1 MSPGSQTHVM
11 DRTFAIG
18 DIHGCL
24 DKLEDLIKL
33 IDPGP
38 KDSLIFLGDY
48 VDRGESASEVI
59 DYLIDLAR
67 RVPCVFLRGN
77 HEDMF
82 ITFLEF
88 GSNKT
93 IFFAN
98 GGLKTIES
106 YIKPERFTGNDQ
118 VARSLPEAHRDF
130 LSNLKLYHEDEGYIY
145 VHAGIKPGNPMI
157 EQDRYDLLWIRDEFI
172 FSPTGMEKKVIFGHT
187 PFARPMV
194 KADKIGIDTGAV
206 YGGALTAIEIPGET
220 FIQSFRQA

>member
-1 MSPGSQTHVM
+1 MN
-11 DRTFAIG
+11 RTFAIG

-24 DKLEDLIKL
+24 DKLEDLITR
-33 IDPGP
+33 IDPTP

-48 VDRGESASEVI
+48 VDRGESTPEVI
-59 DYLIDLAR
+59 DFLIDLAR

-106 YIKPERFTGNDQ
+106 YVKPERFTGNDQ
-118 VARSLPEAHRDF
+118 VARRLPETHREF
-130 LSNLKLYHEDEGYIY
+130 LSNLKLYHEDDGYFY
-145 VHAGIKPGNPMI
+145 VHAGIKPGTPMKD
-157 EQDRYDLLWIRDEFI
+157 QDRYDLLWSRDEFI

-194 KADKIGIDTGAV
+194 KLDKIGIDTGAV
-206 YGGALTAIEIPGET
+206 YGGVLTAIEVPDET
-220 FIQSFRQA
+220 FIQSFRHA

>member
-1 MSPGSQTHVM
+1 MN
-11 DRTFAIG
+11 RTFAIG

-24 DKLEDLIKL
+24 DKLLDLIEL
-33 IDPGP
+33 IDPDP
-38 KDSLIFLGDY
+38 KDRLIFLGDY
-48 VDRGESASEVI
+48 IDRGESASEVI
-59 DYLIDLAR
+59 DFLIDLAR

-82 ITFLEF
+82 FTFLEF

-93 IFFAN
+93 IFFTN

-106 YIKPERFTGNDQ
+106 YIKPEGFTGNDQ

-130 LSNLKLYHEDEGYIY
+130 FSNLKLYHEDEGYIY
-145 VHAGIKPGNPMI
+145 VHAGIKPGKPMK
-157 EQDRYDLLWIRDEFI
+157 EQDKYDLIWIRDEFI
-172 FSPTGMEKKVIFGHT
+172 FLPTGIKKKVIFGHT

-194 KADKIGIDTGAV
+194 KPDKIGIDTGAV

-220 FIQSFRQA
+220 FIESFRQAPRKRG